1 MTSRREI
8 VVADAVAKEGQE
20 PVEVRGI
27 EGNRHTVNQNTK
39 FMVSVTTEEAM
50 NILVLDFTAVQKLH
64 EELALILEIEEDIRE
79 GRDDRVGV
87 GYFSRRRAR

>member
-1 MTSRREI
+1 MREI
-8 VVADAVAKEGQE
+8 VVVDAVTKEGQE
-20 PVEVRGI
+20 PTDVRWV
-27 EGNRHTVNQNTK
+27 EGNRHMVNKNSK
-39 FMVSVTTEEAM
+39 FILTVTTDDRM